1 MKIAVVGGGTAG
13 YLTALTMQKYFPEHE
28 ITLIENST
36 IGTIGVGEST
46 TGSFLRTIK
55 SLDIDL
61 LDFIKFSNCTVKVG
75 NLFSNWNNENIDF
88 WIPILSPDEVY
99 TKCYL
104 ELISSAIKND
114 NSLLNIEESGIFAL
128 QDKIPFN
135 TGIKNNID
143 SGVNLDSVLCSKYL
157 KQVAIKRKIKIIDDL
172 VLGFE
177 SEGEDI
183 KNILLSN
190 TKLDVDFVFDCSG
203 FNRIVIGK
211 FYQQNW
217 TSLSDTLPINQSVVG
232 QVPLQEKLPPYVK
245 TTALDYGWSFEIPT
259 SERYGVGYNFD
270 NNYLSEEDAVIEL
283 KNKINSKWEPARSIK
298 YNTGFYENQSIGN
311 CIAVGLSGSFFE
323 PMEASSLMTTTF
335 ILDKIVLRFNEYFI
349 DKINFIK
356 SINNDLKNIQQDIV
370 SAIYV
375 HYITNKTN
383 NDFWK
388 NFTKNNKMP
397 EKVQQFLET
406 MKLKIPDPK
415 KCDFVYLDRSYL
427 NDYFIKIYYGN
438 GLRNKDVIN
447 KYNDKLYYDYVNIL
461 NKRTFNWKDHRDMIE
476 SIGADLH

>member
-1 MKIAVVGGGTAG
+1 MKIGVVGGGTAG
-13 YLTALTMQKYFPEHE
+13 YLTALTIQKHFPEHSV
-28 ITLIENST
+28 TLIENST

-55 SLDIDL
+55 NLDIDL
-61 LDFIKFSNCTVKVG
+61 LEFIRFSNCTIKAG
-75 NLFSNWNNENIDF
+75 NLFSNWNNENKDF
-88 WIPILSPDEVY
+88 WIPILGPEEFY
-99 TKCYL
+99 TKGYL

-114 NSLLNIEESGIFAL
+114 NSLLQIDESAIFAL
-128 QDKIPFN
+128 QNKIPFDI
-135 TGIKNNID
+135 GIEKNINLA
-143 SGVNLDSVLCSKYL
+143 VNLDSVLCSQYL

-172 VLGFE
+172 VIGFE
-177 SEGEDI
+177 SEQEYI
-183 KNILLSN
+183 KTILLSS

-203 FNRIVIGK
+203 FSRVVIGK
-211 FYQQNW
+211 FYKQNW

-232 QVPLQEKLPPYVK
+232 QVPLQDKLPPYVK

-270 NNYLSEEDAVIEL
+270 NNYLSEEDAIIEL
-283 KNKINSKWEPARSIK
+283 KNKINGGWEPARSIK
-298 YNTGFYENQSIGN
+298 YNTGFYENQCIGN

-335 ILDKIVLRFNEYFI
+335 VLNKIVLKFNEYLV
-349 DKINFIK
+349 DKISFIK
-356 SINNDLKNIQQDIV
+356 NINNDLKNIQKDII
-370 SAIYV
+370 SAIYI
-375 HYITNKTN
+375 HYVTNKTN

-388 NFTKNNKMP
+388 NFTINNKMP
-397 EKVQQFLET
+397 EKVQEFLET

-415 KCDFVYLDRSYL
+415 KCDFVYSDRSYL

-447 KYNDKLYYDYVNIL
+447 KYNDKLYYDYVKML
-461 NKRTFNWKDHRDMIE
+461 NKRTLNWKDHKDMIE
-476 SIGADLH
+476 SI

>member
-1 MKIAVVGGGTAG
+1 MKIGVVGGGTAG
-13 YLTALTMQKYFPEHE
+13 YLTALTIQKHFPEHSV
-28 ITLIENST
+28 TLIENST

-61 LDFIKFSNCTVKVG
+61 LEFIRFSNCTIKAG
-75 NLFSNWNNENIDF
+75 NLFSNWNNENKDF
-88 WIPILSPDEVY
+88 WIPILSPEEFY
-99 TKCYL
+99 TKGYL

-114 NSLLNIEESGIFAL
+114 NSLLQIDESAIFAL
-128 QDKIPFN
+128 QNKIPFDI
-135 TGIKNNID
+135 GIEKNINLA
-143 SGVNLDSVLCSKYL
+143 VNLDSVLCSQYL

-172 VLGFE
+172 VIGFE
-177 SEGEDI
+177 SEQEYI
-183 KNILLSN
+183 KTILLSS

-203 FNRIVIGK
+203 FSRVVIGK
-211 FYQQNW
+211 FYKQSW
-217 TSLSDTLPINQSVVG
+217 KSLSDTLPINQSVVG
-232 QVPLQEKLPPYVK
+232 PVPLQDKLPPYVK

-270 NNYLSEEDAVIEL
+270 NNYLSEEDAIIEL
-283 KNKINSKWEPARSIK
+283 KNKINSGWEPARSIK
-298 YNTGFYENQSIGN
+298 YNTGFYENQCIGN

-335 ILDKIVLRFNEYFI
+335 VLNKIVLKFNEYLV
-349 DKINFIK
+349 DKISFIK
-356 SINNDLKNIQQDIV
+356 NINNDLKNIQKDII
-370 SAIYV
+370 SAIYI
-375 HYITNKTN
+375 HYVTNKTN

-388 NFTKNNKMP
+388 NFTTNNKMP
-397 EKVQQFLET
+397 EKVQEFLET

-415 KCDFVYLDRSYL
+415 KCDFVYSDRSYL

-447 KYNDKLYYDYVNIL
+447 KYNDKLYYDYVKML
-461 NKRTFNWKDHRDMIE
+461 NKRTLNWKDHKDMIE
-476 SIGADLH
+476 SI

>member
-1 MKIAVVGGGTAG
+1 MKIGVVGGGTAG
-13 YLTALTMQKYFPEHE
+13 YLTALTIQKHFPEHSV
-28 ITLIENST
+28 TLIENST

-61 LDFIKFSNCTVKVG
+61 LEFIRFSNCTVKAG
-75 NLFSNWNNENIDF
+75 NLFSNWNNENKDF
-88 WIPILSPDEVY
+88 WIPILGPEEFY
-99 TKCYL
+99 TKGYL

-114 NSLLNIEESGIFAL
+114 NSLLQIDESAIFAL
-128 QDKIPFN
+128 QNKIPFDI
-135 TGIKNNID
+135 GIEKNINLA
-143 SGVNLDSVLCSKYL
+143 VNLDSVLCSQYL

-172 VLGFE
+172 VIGFE
-177 SEGEDI
+177 SEQEYI
-183 KNILLSN
+183 KTILLSS

-203 FNRIVIGK
+203 FSRVVIGK
-211 FYQQNW
+211 FYKQNW

-232 QVPLQEKLPPYVK
+232 QVPLQDKLPPYVK

-270 NNYLSEEDAVIEL
+270 NNYLSEEDAIIEL
-283 KNKINSKWEPARSIK
+283 KNKINSGWEPARSIK
-298 YNTGFYENQSIGN
+298 YNTGFYENQCIGN

-335 ILDKIVLRFNEYFI
+335 VLNKIVLKFNEYLV
-349 DKINFIK
+349 DKISFIK
-356 SINNDLKNIQQDIV
+356 NINNDLKNIQKDII
-370 SAIYV
+370 SAIYI
-375 HYITNKTN
+375 HYVTNKTN

-388 NFTKNNKMP
+388 NFTINNKMP
-397 EKVQQFLET
+397 EKVQEFLET

-415 KCDFVYLDRSYL
+415 KCDFVYSDRSYL

-447 KYNDKLYYDYVNIL
+447 KYNDKLYYDYVKML
-461 NKRTFNWKDHRDMIE
+461 NKRTLNWKDHKDMIE
-476 SIGADLH
+476 SI